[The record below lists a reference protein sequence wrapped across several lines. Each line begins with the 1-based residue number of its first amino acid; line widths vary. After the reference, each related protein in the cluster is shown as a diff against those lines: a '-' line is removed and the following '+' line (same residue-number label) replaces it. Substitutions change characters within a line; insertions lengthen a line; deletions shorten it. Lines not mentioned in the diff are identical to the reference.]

1 MTYTLTY
8 DTETTG
14 FVQKSLP
21 LHDPRQC
28 KIVQF
33 GAILDDENRNEVM
46 RLDVILALKG
56 GVPPD
61 AARIHGITTEIS
73 QRIGVAEANAMNT
86 FLDMVEVADIIVGQ
100 NVIDFDNVVVTA
112 NARRI
117 LGENYYEL
125 DPFQGKEIFDTMVSA
140 KPICRIPG
148 KQGGFKK
155 PNLTEIHKH
164 FFGEGFDKAHSAIND
179 VLAARRC
186 YYAIQDLMVQTE
198 AQQETAELAQQSRLV
213 KIAK

>member
-1 MTYTLTY
+1 MLVLHY

-33 GAILDDENRNEVM
+33 GAILDDTDKPEKEREQM
-46 RLDVILALKG
+46 RLDCIVALKG
-56 GVPPD
+56 GVPAD
-61 AARIHGITTEIS
+61 AARIHGITTEKS
-73 QRIGVAEANAMNT
+73 QQIGVSETNAMNI

-100 NVIDFDNVVVTA
+100 NIIDFDNVVVTA

-117 LGENYYEL
+117 LGENFHDFE
-125 DPFQGKEIFDTMVSA
+125 PFKGKEFFDTMVSA

-186 YYAIQDLMVQTE
+186 YYAMQDLMQKTE
-198 AQQETAELAQQSRLV
+198 AKEPA
-213 KIAK
+213 